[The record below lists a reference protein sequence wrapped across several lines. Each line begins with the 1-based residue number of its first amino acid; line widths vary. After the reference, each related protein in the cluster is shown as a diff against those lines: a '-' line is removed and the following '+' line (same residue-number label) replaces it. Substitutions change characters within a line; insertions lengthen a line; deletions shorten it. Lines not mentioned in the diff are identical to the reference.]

1 MLSTLLGLL
10 FLVQAYSVL
19 PPEALTFVVVGWV
32 FFAVDSVLTFFRPK
46 ASYYLAFVLAG
57 LALGSS
63 LPQTAHY
70 AFIANG
76 ELLPSTTFILGSVAQ
91 ILLLVLVPYH
101 FLRAR
106 RA

>member
-1 MLSTLLGLL
+1 M
-10 FLVQAYSVL
+10 A
-19 PPEALTFVVVGWV
+19 FVAAGWI
-32 FFAVDSVLTFFRPK
+32 FFAVDSLLTFTKPK

-70 AFIANG
+70 AFIASG
-76 ELLPSTTFILGSVAQ
+76 QLLPSTTFILGSVAQ
-91 ILLLVLVPYH
+91 VLLVVLVPYH

-106 RA
+106 RR